1 MHIHH
6 KIKPEHMNF
15 KGILIEIATIIF
27 AVLLALAG
35 EGLWEH
41 HKTMEMV
48 DISTDRLN
56 KEVSANLCE
65 LVRTETS
72 ATQKY
77 NNLLALESEIK
88 NNASFSDL
96 ANKFNGYEGV
106 FMNTSTWKRILND
119 KIETYFPV
127 DYIEK
132 AYNIYSIVEIVQLEK
147 QSLIQFLF
155 SNIYFDKDKERTA
168 FEISKLYY
176 KELIRL
182 CKEAQKEHKEFIEK
196 YDGMNYK
203 QVIAKCDSIRAIF
216 KK

>member
-1 MHIHH
+1 
-6 KIKPEHMNF
+6 MNF

-48 DISTDRLN
+48 DVSAERLN
-56 KEVSANLCE
+56 KEIADNLCE
-65 LVRTETS
+65 LVRTEKS
-72 ATQKY
+72 ATLKY
-77 NNLLALESEIK
+77 NNLLALESEVK
-88 NNASFSDL
+88 NNASFADL

-106 FMNTSTWKRILND
+106 FINSSTWKRILND

-132 AYNIYSIVEIVQLEK
+132 AYNIYNVVEIAQLEK
-147 QSLIQFLF
+147 ESLIKFLF
-155 SNIYFDKDKERTA
+155 SDIYFNKDKEKTA

-182 CKEAQKEHKEFIEK
+182 CREAQKEHKKFIEE
-196 YDGMNYK
+196 YDGKNYK
-203 QVIAKCDSIRAIF
+203 QVIAKCDSISALF
-216 KK
+216 AK